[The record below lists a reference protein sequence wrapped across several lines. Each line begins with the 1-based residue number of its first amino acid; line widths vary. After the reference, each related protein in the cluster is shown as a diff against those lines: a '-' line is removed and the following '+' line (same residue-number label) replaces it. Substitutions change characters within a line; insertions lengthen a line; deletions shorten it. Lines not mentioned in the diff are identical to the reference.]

1 MRCDQ
6 ALEALWTERSRSPAV
21 EAHLRSCPSCSL
33 AAERSAWLDRSLT
46 AAILVA
52 PPPAAL
58 ARALAAARSAAPI
71 LPQPPARSEALVNYV
86 LAGVVLVLATSVLAG
101 WYGLVGRLAV
111 EVAASLWLV
120 VTSPALWLLPDPA
133 EVWGT
138 LLGWLGAGVLAWSA
152 RGLLLR
158 READDSS
165 QPRQAGGSGQAIR
178 R

>member
-6 ALEALWTERSRSPAV
+6 ALEALWTERSRSPAL
-21 EAHLRSCPSCSL
+21 EAHLRSCPSCIL

-46 AAILVA
+46 AAVLVA

-58 ARALAAARSAAPI
+58 ARALVAARLAAPVR
-71 LPQPPARSEALVNYV
+71 PQPPARSEALVNYV

-152 RGLLLR
+152 RGLLR
-158 READDSS
+158 RQADDRS
-165 QPRQAGGSGQAIR
+165 QARQAGGSGQAIR